1 MKHKPNLFTEE
12 NMKLSSEARDKL
24 VSEWYEK
31 WTQELINAGYDGV
44 INKLHWKINEVV
56 VFDSK
61 QIKSATNNNW
71 AFDKNNPDIFK

>member
-44 INKLHWKINEVV
+44 INKLHW
-56 VFDSK
+56 
-61 QIKSATNNNW
+61 
-71 AFDKNNPDIFK
+71 